1 MTSSGE
7 APGGEPPGDGAA
19 VLGDVPSELWGPLLR
34 AVRRAVDRV
43 DPSELPPRL
52 RPFARF
58 RPERMAAERPRG
70 AVARALADDPRL
82 RESVGELLD
91 DRSAYTDA
99 ATADAARLAQVH
111 GDDAAVA
118 ALAARAR
125 WADVAV
131 VSAAAA
137 ERLASRRRATGEPAP
152 PAAPEGDPLARAS
165 AELAAAREERD
176 AQRRRADAA
185 ESRARRADK
194 LTASLLTEAAG
205 LREQVQKLREELT
218 SQRRRAQQRGARLQ
232 RRIEEAQRRGRVD
245 EDRARRVAGRLEELA
260 ADLRGALE
268 TGGRTDEPGPDRLA
282 GREPVPR
289 GVAAAEP
296 GRPCRLPPG
305 VTADDPL
312 AVEALLQVQGLE
324 VLVDGYNVTRGEQ
337 GRPGLPLAEQ
347 RRWLIGLA
355 AGMGAR
361 TRRRV
366 TLVFDGTE
374 PQAAPVPTA
383 RGVRVL
389 FTRGE
394 QIADERIV
402 ELVAATEA
410 PVMVVSSDRQVARQ
424 ARRLGADVVGSDVFV
439 AAVG

>member
-1 MTSSGE
+1 MTSS
-7 APGGEPPGDGAA
+7 AEPPGREPSGDGAA

-43 DPSELPPRL
+43 DPSELPVRL

-58 RPERMAAERPRG
+58 RPERMAAERPRA

-91 DRSAYTDA
+91 DRAAYTDA
-99 ATADAARLAQVH
+99 ATADAVRLAEVH
-111 GDDAAVA
+111 GDDVAVA
-118 ALAARAR
+118 ALATRAR

-137 ERLASRRRATGEPAP
+137 ERLASRRRAAAEPVP
-152 PAAPEGDPLARAS
+152 RSAPEADPLVRAS
-165 AELAAAREERD
+165 AELAAARDERD

-185 ESRARRADK
+185 ESRAGRADK
-194 LTASLLTEAAG
+194 LAASLLTEVAG
-205 LREQVQKLREELT
+205 LREQVEKLREELT

-232 RRIEEAQRRGRVD
+232 RRVEDAQRRGRVD
-245 EDRARRVAGRLEELA
+245 EDRVRRVASRLEGLA
-260 ADLRGALE
+260 GDLRGALDA
-268 TGGRTDEPGPDRLA
+268 GGRTDEPGARLA

-289 GVAAAEP
+289 GIAAAEP

-305 VTADDPL
+305 VAAADPL
-312 AVEALLQVQGLE
+312 AVEALLQVPGLE

-355 AGMGAR
+355 AGLAAR

-374 PQAAPVPTA
+374 PQVAPVPTA

-402 ELVAATEA
+402 ELAAATEA

-424 ARRLGADVVGSDVFV
+424 ARQLGADVVGSDVFV